1 MRVFKFTIIVVVSLF
16 FFSCGSEK
24 SKQDNS
30 GELIVFHA
38 GSLSMPMKAAVDSFT
53 KVNPKVK
60 IYLEA
65 AGSVECARKI
75 SELGKP
81 CDLFASADYKVI
93 DKLLIPSFAS
103 WNIPFA
109 GNEMALV
116 YHDKSRYANEINAN
130 NWLDILLKDDVAYGR
145 SDPNSD
151 PCGYRTVMTLKLSE
165 IYYQNEGIAAKVLQ
179 KDNKFIRPKEVD
191 LIALLETGAIDYI
204 FLYKSVA
211 VQHNLN
217 YLSLPLEINLSSP
230 SYESVYSKV
239 DVDVIGKTPN
249 SSVKMVGEPMV
260 YGLTIPKSSKN
271 PDLAIEF
278 AKFFLSQNGGLA
290 ILKQMGQTPV
300 VPSSTASFD
309 SIPEPLKVF
318 ALK

>member
-1 MRVFKFTIIVVVSLF
+1 
-16 FFSCGSEK
+16 
-24 SKQDNS
+24 
-30 GELIVFHA
+30 
-38 GSLSMPMKAAVDSFT
+38 MKAAVDSFT

-65 AGSVECARKI
+65 AGSVECARRI

-93 DKLLIPSFAS
+93 DKLLIPNFAS

-151 PCGYRTVMTLKLSE
+151 PCGYRTLMTLKLSE

-211 VQHNLN
+211 VQHSLRC
-217 YLSLPLEINLSSP
+217 LSLPLEVNLSSP
-230 SYESVYSKV
+230 SYESIYSKV
-239 DVDVIGKTPN
+239 DVEVMGKTPN
-249 SSVKMVGEPMV
+249 STVKMIGEPMV

-271 PDLAIEF
+271 PDFAIEF